1 MKQYGRLDTKAKKDC
16 KLIRD
21 TSAVLWKNHSN
32 YDVLTRWRSPGI
44 PGSFFDHAIS
54 FRYKRM
60 EGVSP
65 RLKNYQCRLLVRGQ
79 DYEALRRLPV
89 VQSIPFTDQQQIGPV
104 FTDEKLRMIAVVFPQ
119 YHAFKENDLFW
130 GTNFTEWTNL
140 KLAYFNP
147 WNFQP
152 IKHPIEAYG
161 GYYNMLSHSQRSR
174 MGKLARFYGI
184 QGFAFHHYWFECNTV
199 FMESVIMEM
208 LKDGQP
214 DLPFM
219 LIWANEAW
227 TRHWTGETGE
237 VLQSQSYGNETC
249 WRLHFQW
256 LLPLFKHPNYIKVN
270 NKPAFGIYI
279 VPLIKELKPMLKL
292 WRSLAKEEG
301 LPGLHIIQCLGHK
314 DTGVSRNVNA
324 IMEHNLDPHFVVGDL
339 DDDPVHVEARL
350 EERFRIARNDANNGT
365 TPNLFFLTAWNE
377 WGEGNVLEPNN
388 IFGYG
393 NLNAVALAYESSK
406 HEASN
411 DIGILNKLH
420 ESMDECR
427 LKLDIQYYVDLAGAG
442 LFHLL
447 SGPEPEMRKQLITS
461 RTMLS
466 SLDAALESASG
477 PRTAA
482 FQPKLKPRARKGGAG
497 GGAGAEAA
505 APAGQSGPSA
515 GPSGGRTAPA
525 GNVAGVA
532 QAVAPPVRAIAAAV
546 ATVPSERT
554 SASAQRPLPDA
565 PISAPQL
572 PSRSAAPEALG
583 LGSPAPSSSAA
594 VVAGATHQAEGLGLV
609 QEGFGAPSRTATA
622 APPPAATAATGA
634 RASSASVPATAPTP
648 PSSHAPTLPAPHAS
662 ARPAPRAPA
671 PGSLENGPHRN
682 AAPAAHAAAAG
693 AAPGTAVGAADAVVR
708 GIGRGREKEKGASGG
723 DKSRGVIGSGT
734 KGVFFPHS
742 FRKGK
747 RRSQVTP
754 ELLAAEDLS
763 GFTIQQI
770 IQRSEVL
777 DREKEKEEQEK
788 KRIEEEVERNRR
800 KLARRRGEDV
810 DDDSEGPDA
819 SAPASNPPPGSSG
832 DGGGVFAPQVTVIDG
847 RIVVNEASLTVDA
860 QGGRDAAMEGYKRV
874 EESSARLNYG
884 THMKREK
891 SDRWSVEETTLW
903 YQALQQFGTDFEM
916 LQALFP
922 KRSRRQMKAKFKREE
937 MLHPHLV
944 THALTHRCTDK
955 QQYERLASALNPQLA
970 LQEGVG
976 GEDAY
981 GEGDYGAGADGTG
994 EYGVVTQES
1003 VAVTQAEG
1011 DYGEAEYGE
1020 GEEEMGGTTGYEDP
1034 FAAYGGDGEVE
1045 EDPLGGYG

>member
-1 MKQYGRLDTKAKKDC
+1 
-16 KLIRD
+16 
-21 TSAVLWKNHSN
+21 
-32 YDVLTRWRSPGI
+32 
-44 PGSFFDHAIS
+44 
-54 FRYKRM
+54 
-60 EGVSP
+60 
-65 RLKNYQCRLLVRGQ
+65 
-79 DYEALRRLPV
+79 
-89 VQSIPFTDQQQIGPV
+89 
-104 FTDEKLRMIAVVFPQ
+104 
-119 YHAFKENDLFW
+119 
-130 GTNFTEWTNL
+130 
-140 KLAYFNP
+140 
-147 WNFQP
+147 
-152 IKHPIEAYG
+152 
-161 GYYNMLSHSQRSR
+161 

-184 QGFAFHHYWFECNTV
+184 HGFAFHHYWFECNTV

-237 VLQSQSYGNETC
+237 ILQSQSYGNETC

-256 LLPLFKHPNYIKVN
+256 LLPLFKHPNYVRVN

-324 IMEHNLDPHFVVGDL
+324 IMEYQPNLKKGRMKTESPTKRLHKAHYRGEYLGWDNFPRHNLDPHFVVGDL

-350 EERFRIARNDANNGT
+350 EERFRIARNDANNGS
-365 TPNLFFLTAWNE
+365 TPNLFLLTAWNE

-393 NLNAVALAYESSK
+393 NLNAVALAYENSK
-406 HEASN
+406 KEASN
-411 DIGILNKLH
+411 DIDILNKLH

-427 LKLDIQYYVDLAGAG
+427 LKLDIQYYVDLAGTD

-447 SGPEPEMRKQLITS
+447 SGPEPEMRVIENWQTEGFDKGREFRLVS
-461 RTMLS
+461 ELE
-466 SLDAALESASG
+466 DAACTG
-477 PRTAA
+477 KVHCPRTAA

-505 APAGQSGPSA
+505 VPTGQSGSAA
-515 GPSGGRTAPA
+515 GPSGRHAAPA
-525 GNVAGVA
+525 GNVGGAA
-532 QAVAPPVRAIAAAV
+532 QAVAPPVRATAAAA
-546 ATVPSERT
+546 ATVPSGRT

-565 PISAPQL
+565 PASGPQL

-583 LGSPAPSSSAA
+583 LSSPAPSLSATVIA
-594 VVAGATHQAEGLGLV
+594 RETHQAEGLGSV
-609 QEGFGAPSRTATA
+609 QGGFDAPSRTATA
-622 APPPAATAATGA
+622 APSPAATAATGA
-634 RASSASVPATAPTP
+634 RASSASAPAAPP
-648 PSSHAPTLPAPHAS
+648 IVPSSRAPTLPAPDTS
-662 ARPAPRAPA
+662 ARPPPRAPA
-671 PGSLENGPHRN
+671 PALENGPHIN
-682 AAPAAHAAAAG
+682 AARLAHTAAAPS
-693 AAPGTAVGAADAVVR
+693 AAPGTAPGAAEVAVR
-708 GIGRGREKEKGASGG
+708 GNGRGREKEKGVSGA
-723 DKSRGVIGSGT
+723 DKSQGVIGSGT

-800 KLARRRGEDV
+800 KLARRRGEEVLDG
-810 DDDSEGPDA
+810 SESPGP
-819 SAPASNPPPGSSG
+819 SAPASNPPPSSSG
-832 DGGGVFAPQVTVIDG
+832 GGGGVFAPQVTVIDG

-860 QGGRDAAMEGYKRV
+860 QGGRDDAMEGYKRV

-891 SDRWSVEETTLW
+891 SDRWSVDETTQW

-937 MLHPHLV
+937 TLHPHLV
-944 THALTHRCTDK
+944 THALTHRCTDT

-970 LQEGVG
+970 LQ
-976 GEDAY
+976 AY
-981 GEGDYGAGADGTG
+981 GEDEGMMEEVEMEEWRAVAAEPAGEGEEGRAEEAGVGLEEAHGEGDGVDGGEEGMGEGDYGGGDYGAGADGTG

-1003 VAVTQAEG
+1003 AAATQVDG

-1020 GEEEMGGTTGYEDP
+1020 GEEEMGGTIGYEDP

-1045 EDPLGGYG
+1045 EEEDPLGGYG